1 MRLLIISSSQLL
13 GSSQMGFNQGWGG
26 EVSLCVC
33 VYTQEPKRE
42 TETGPREKSQHAA
55 ARKGATAASDPMRK
69 TDIVV

>member
-1 MRLLIISSSQLL
+1 
-13 GSSQMGFNQGWGG
+13 MGFNQGWGGG

>member
-1 MRLLIISSSQLL
+1 
-13 GSSQMGFNQGWGG
+13 MGFNQGWGG